1 MCLSRRKRRRGA
13 DNRAQDGAPEQNA
26 PNKQTEQA
34 QDSARPPANAEQA
47 ADSQLHIEPPVQE
60 LSKAVS
66 DIQPNEKT
74 SDAADTPAGETEK
87 AGSTAG
93 TPDGQKKAS
102 AGEDEKILEKPVWVE
117 RPQREPGPFVRAV
130 HNLFARCVNAVYDY
144 GYFVGI
150 QLLRSTRGKRRRLVH
165 SMRSWREAAAARRAK
180 KTFRF
185 RRYMRK
191 SWNELIA
198 PFTELRAHYRDYLK
212 ALSNARRYG
221 TTSET
226 SAIYFRIAGF
236 TFSRLWRILKTLL
249 NYAAPIAA
257 CVVCVLTIQYFTGR
271 TLALRVEYNGID
283 LGYISSESVFTQA
296 ENDMKARMRLD
307 DVLVADPTQQDFAAQ
322 GQQTQNAQ
330 MQANLIRP
338 VYQMEAVRE
347 EEPTALYAW
356 VDRLLGVPRV
366 ELSDADTLT
375 NRMIQAVS
383 KSENNPDGF
392 AVEEAAGLYIDGTH
406 IGAVKDGRALLQLLY
421 DMQEQYREPG
431 DEDADIS
438 FVKKIQIREGLY
450 PSGESGSIRPLEEI
464 EEILNKEE
472 RGKKMYT
479 VIEGDTPIII
489 AAKNGISLEDL
500 IAMNPD
506 VETSLFPGDELLIAN
521 SVPYL
526 GVKVT
531 KTIRYEE
538 DIEYTITQETNPEE
552 NIGYTH
558 TIQKG
563 EKGLREVTAEIV
575 MIDGIETERNITNRT
590 VIKEPVNQIIE
601 VGGNKPLMTIPRDST
616 GTTAPGAWA
625 WPTVAGSINPGFR
638 GYWGHT
644 GSDISWS
651 GCYGSPALASAD
663 GTVVAAGWGGAYG
676 YRVII
681 DHGGGYQT
689 VYAHCSALYVQ
700 AGQQVSQ
707 GDTIAAIGQTGNATG
722 PHLHFEIRING
733 TPVDAAPYLY
743 S

>member
-13 DNRAQDGAPEQNA
+13 GDCAQGGAPGQDA
-26 PNKQTEQA
+26 PNERMEQA
-34 QDSARPPANAEQA
+34 QNSARQPANTEQG
-47 ADSQLHIEPPVQE
+47 ADPQLHIEPPAQKLPE
-60 LSKAVS
+60 AAS
-66 DIQPNEKT
+66 DIQSNET
-74 SDAADTPAGETEK
+74 AFGAADTPAGETEK
-87 AGSTAG
+87 VDRALEQS
-93 TPDGQKKAS
+93 DGQNKAS
-102 AGEDEKILEKPVWVE
+102 AGGDGQTLEKP
-117 RPQREPGPFVRAV
+117 QKEPGPLARAV

-180 KTFRF
+180 KSFRF
-185 RRYMRK
+185 RRYVRK

-198 PFTELRAHYRDYLK
+198 PFVELRAHYRDYLK

-221 TTSET
+221 TFSEVL
-226 SAIYFRIAGF
+226 SIYLRIVGF
-236 TFSRLWRILKTLL
+236 TLSRLWRIFKTLL
-249 NYAAPIAA
+249 NYTLPVAA
-257 CVVCVLTIQYFTGR
+257 CVVCVLTVQYFTGR
-271 TLALRVEYNGID
+271 TLALHVEYNGID
-283 LGYISSESVFTQA
+283 LGYISSESVFIQA

-322 GQQTQNAQ
+322 GQQAQDAQTQAD
-330 MQANLIRP
+330 LIRP
-338 VYQMEAVRE
+338 IYQLEAVRE
-347 EEPTALYAW
+347 EEPTALFAW
-356 VDRLLGVPRV
+356 ADSLLGVPRV

-375 NRMIQAVS
+375 NQMIQAIS
-383 KSENNPDGF
+383 RSENNPDGF
-392 AVEEAAGLYIDGTH
+392 AVEEAAGLYIDGTY

-421 DMQEQYREPG
+421 DMQEQYRGPG
-431 DEDADIS
+431 DKDANIS

-472 RGKKMYT
+472 RGKKIYT
-479 VIEGDTPIII
+479 VVEGDTPITI
-489 AAKNGISLEDL
+489 AAKNGISLKDL
-500 IAMNPD
+500 VAMNPD
-506 VETSLFPGDELLIAN
+506 VETSLFPNDELLIAN

-531 KTIRYEE
+531 KTIRYQE

-625 WPTVAGSINPGFR
+625 WPTVGGSINPGFR

-651 GCYGSPALASAD
+651 GCYGSPAIASAD
-663 GTVVAAGWGGAYG
+663 GTVVAAGWGGMYG

-689 VYAHCSALYVQ
+689 LYAHCSALYVQ

-707 GDTIAAIGQTGNATG
+707 GDTIAAIGQTGNASG

>member
-1 MCLSRRKRRRGA
+1 M
-13 DNRAQDGAPEQNA
+13 
-26 PNKQTEQA
+26 
-34 QDSARPPANAEQA
+34 
-47 ADSQLHIEPPVQE
+47 
-60 LSKAVS
+60 
-66 DIQPNEKT
+66 
-74 SDAADTPAGETEK
+74 
-87 AGSTAG
+87 
-93 TPDGQKKAS
+93 
-102 AGEDEKILEKPVWVE
+102 E
-117 RPQREPGPFVRAV
+117 RPRREPGPFARAV

-392 AVEEAAGLYIDGTH
+392 AVEEAAGLYIDGTY

>member
-1 MCLSRRKRRRGA
+1 
-13 DNRAQDGAPEQNA
+13 
-26 PNKQTEQA
+26 
-34 QDSARPPANAEQA
+34 
-47 ADSQLHIEPPVQE
+47 
-60 LSKAVS
+60 
-66 DIQPNEKT
+66 
-74 SDAADTPAGETEK
+74 
-87 AGSTAG
+87 
-93 TPDGQKKAS
+93 
-102 AGEDEKILEKPVWVE
+102 
-117 RPQREPGPFVRAV
+117 
-130 HNLFARCVNAVYDY
+130 
-144 GYFVGI
+144 
-150 QLLRSTRGKRRRLVH
+150 
-165 SMRSWREAAAARRAK
+165 
-180 KTFRF
+180 
-185 RRYMRK
+185 
-191 SWNELIA
+191 
-198 PFTELRAHYRDYLK
+198 
-212 ALSNARRYG
+212 
-221 TTSET
+221 
-226 SAIYFRIAGF
+226 
-236 TFSRLWRILKTLL
+236 
-249 NYAAPIAA
+249 
-257 CVVCVLTIQYFTGR
+257 
-271 TLALRVEYNGID
+271 
-283 LGYISSESVFTQA
+283 
-296 ENDMKARMRLD
+296 
-307 DVLVADPTQQDFAAQ
+307 
-322 GQQTQNAQ
+322 
-330 MQANLIRP
+330 
-338 VYQMEAVRE
+338 
-347 EEPTALYAW
+347 
-356 VDRLLGVPRV
+356 
-366 ELSDADTLT
+366 
-375 NRMIQAVS
+375 
-383 KSENNPDGF
+383 
-392 AVEEAAGLYIDGTH
+392 
-406 IGAVKDGRALLQLLY
+406 
-421 DMQEQYREPG
+421 
-431 DEDADIS
+431 
-438 FVKKIQIREGLY
+438 
-450 PSGESGSIRPLEEI
+450 
-464 EEILNKEE
+464 
-472 RGKKMYT
+472 MYT